1 MGRLWMHLYESTPLE
16 EYSNGVKKL
25 NKYSAKFE
33 KIYCGHTKYDEDYYR
48 VKFVNKIIND
58 VFKFIN
64 SEITGTYLND
74 YSEECLVCEFG
85 DWSIWYKINE

>member
-1 MGRLWMHLYESTPLE
+1 MHLYESTPLE

>member
-1 MGRLWMHLYESTPLE
+1 MNIL
-16 EYSNGVKKL
+16 L
-25 NKYSAKFE
+25 NL
-33 KIYCGHTKYDEDYYR
+33 HDYYR

-64 SEITGTYLND
+64 SEVTGTYLND

>member
-1 MGRLWMHLYESTPLE
+1 MGRVFKWCK
-16 EYSNGVKKL
+16 NL
-25 NKYSAKFE
+25 NEYSAKFK

-58 VFKFIN
+58 VSKFI
-64 SEITGTYLND
+64 SSGITGTYLND
-74 YSEECLVCEFG
+74 PSGECLVCEFG